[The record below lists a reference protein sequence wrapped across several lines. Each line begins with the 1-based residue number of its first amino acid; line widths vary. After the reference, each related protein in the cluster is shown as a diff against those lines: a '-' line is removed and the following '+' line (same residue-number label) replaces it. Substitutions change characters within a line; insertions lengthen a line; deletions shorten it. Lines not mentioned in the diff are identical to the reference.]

1 MKRGA
6 DGAISLDVTSQI
18 RVRSGKPRRALV
30 LKGLKGLKDKLS
42 WDRYGLGFPMK
53 PVEGL
58 CIFSVIGDIILPF
71 FLRENLT
78 QACHCMS
85 I

>member
-30 LKGLKGLKDKLS
+30 LKGLKGLKRLKDKLS
-42 WDRYGLGFPMK
+42 WDCYGLGFPTK

-58 CIFSVIGDIILPF
+58 CIFSG
-71 FLRENLT
+71 
-78 QACHCMS
+78 
-85 I
+85 